1 MKITKLKNAVRGS
14 KTKFYEDVKNYT
26 MQQYIDRAAKKYKY
40 KRIGYIITRLYFS
53 NYKKDRIVGQQ
64 KIKSV
69 TYKGYYK

>member
-1 MKITKLKNAVRGS
+1 MKTTKLKNAVIGR

-40 KRIGYIITRLYFS
+40 KRVGYIVTRLYFS
-53 NYKKDRIVGQQ
+53 NDRKDRIVGQQ